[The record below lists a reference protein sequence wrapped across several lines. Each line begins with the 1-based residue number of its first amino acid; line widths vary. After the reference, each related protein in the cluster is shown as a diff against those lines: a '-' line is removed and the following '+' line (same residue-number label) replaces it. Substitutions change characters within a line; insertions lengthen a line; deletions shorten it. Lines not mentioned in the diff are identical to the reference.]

1 MRRTLPILILLA
13 AAFAAFAGSHHRWD
27 GVNCG
32 TCVTTLVDDVT
43 DCSDLRVIFDDR
55 DAVRSEENVDV
66 GAARSL
72 IIRASENGGIYVR
85 RGDAPRF
92 SVKACKAAA
101 YGESLGSV
109 KVRVNGDNLTTTGP
123 SGGRWLVYF
132 FVEMPRGAKIDL
144 GTINGPIEV
153 RGVDGNVLA
162 RAENGPVSAKDS
174 TGTIYLTTQNG
185 PVAFSG
191 SSGEVVLRTSNGPLA
206 VDLKNGFWERGS
218 LDGRT
223 DNGPVA
229 LHIPRGYRSGVSVD
243 TDGRS
248 PVKCRAEDCRSGR
261 LRYDD
266 DDNNR
271 WPRHIDLGS
280 GSRVITLTTSNGPV
294 AIDER

>member
-1 MRRTLPILILLA
+1 M
-13 AAFAAFAGSHHRWD
+13 
-27 GVNCG
+27 
-32 TCVTTLVDDVT
+32 
-43 DCSDLRVIFDDR
+43 
-55 DAVRSEENVDV
+55 
-66 GAARSL
+66 
-72 IIRASENGGIYVR
+72 
-85 RGDAPRF
+85 
-92 SVKACKAAA
+92 
-101 YGESLGSV
+101 
-109 KVRVNGDNLTTTGP
+109 KVRVNGDNVTTTGP
-123 SGGRWLVYF
+123 SGRQWVVYF
-132 FVEMPRGAKIDL
+132 LVEMPRGAKIDL
-144 GTINGPIEV
+144 GTTNGPIQV

-162 RAENGPVSAKDS
+162 RAENGPVSAKES

-206 VDLKNGFWERGS
+206 VDLKNGFWERGT

-229 LHIPRGYRSGVSVD
+229 LRIPRGYRSGVSVD

-248 PVKCRAEDCRSGR
+248 PVRCRAEDCRSGR
-261 LRYDD
+261 TRYDD
-266 DDNNR
+266 DNG